1 MNKQYKRTDHSQF
14 PFRQNNRNASL
25 TPQRATMDIQPH
37 FDHEEQFNYI
47 LECAIKDRHNFKQLE
62 VINMTLNKKIK
73 SLESTVES
81 LTQAKDF
88 QAQIII
94 SLVEENKIQNLAQVV
109 ESLRIDNKANPYD
122 NSYDTVD
129 TKRAPH
135 TFSKN

>member
-1 MNKQYKRTDHSQF
+1 
-14 PFRQNNRNASL
+14 
-25 TPQRATMDIQPH
+25 MDIQPH
-37 FDHEEQFNYI
+37 FDHEDQFNYI

-62 VINMTLNKKIK
+62 VINMTLNKQIK
-73 SLESTVES
+73 SLEATVES

-109 ESLRIDNKANPYD
+109 ESLRIHNKASPDN

-135 TFSKN
+135 TFNKN